1 MTKKSNKSTLLLKVF
16 LGTAFIAS
24 SFLLSSFNSV
34 KNPNEGQGVFTYMVN
49 DKVFTLENM
58 TAVIRTTTG
67 GKKQLSLSNDRFVK
81 FFFIDPQ
88 VKNFDLSSSS
98 SKDAIVRYN
107 EPGTNNIFV
116 PRSGHVTITKL
127 DENSKMLSGEFEME
141 LWIPGKDKI
150 IKIKKGQFN
159 CPIVV
164 LR

>member
-1 MTKKSNKSTLLLKVF
+1 MTIKSYKYATILKCF
-16 LGTAFIAS
+16 LSIAFIAS
-24 SFLLSSFNSV
+24 FFLLSSFISV
-34 KNPNEGQGVFTYMVN
+34 KDSNKGQGVFTYMVN

-88 VKNFDLSSSS
+88 VKNFDLSTTA

-107 EPGTNNIFV
+107 EPGTNNIYV
-116 PRSGHVTITKL
+116 PKSGHVTISKL

-159 CPIVV
+159 CPIVI

>member
-1 MTKKSNKSTLLLKVF
+1 MNYRYSAILKYF
-16 LGTAFIAS
+16 LSTAFIAS
-24 SFLLSSFNSV
+24 FFIFSGFISI
-34 KNPNEGQGVFTYMVN
+34 KNPTEGQGVFTYMVN

-88 VKNFDLSSSS
+88 VRNFDLSTAASR
-98 SKDAIVRYN
+98 DAIVRYN
-107 EPGTNNIFV
+107 EPGTNNIYI
-116 PRSGHVTITKL
+116 PKSGHVTISKL

-150 IKIKKGQFN
+150 IKVKKGQFN
-159 CPIVV
+159 CPIIF